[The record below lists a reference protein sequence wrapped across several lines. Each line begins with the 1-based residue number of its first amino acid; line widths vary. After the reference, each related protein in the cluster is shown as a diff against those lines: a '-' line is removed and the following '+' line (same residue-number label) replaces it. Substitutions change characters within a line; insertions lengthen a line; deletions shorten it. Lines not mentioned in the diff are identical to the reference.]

1 MNETSAKEWLTK
13 AWHHLSTANLLY
25 DLNHYSDIVAVE
37 IHYSAEITLKSILA
51 FENSKIVKIHDLI
64 EIYKLIKHRLT
75 LPEHDLSF
83 LDIISEYHIRE
94 SYPSPHRRLPSREE
108 IKSMLEFTNNLFAE
122 VCSVLNISIEEIKVL

>member
-1 MNETSAKEWLTK
+1 MNETSAKKWLTK

-64 EIYKLIKHRLT
+64 EIYKCLKQKE
-75 LPEHDLSF
+75 P
-83 LDIISEYHIRE
+83 
-94 SYPSPHRRLPSREE
+94 
-108 IKSMLEFTNNLFAE
+108 
-122 VCSVLNISIEEIKVL
+122 V

>member
-25 DLNHYSDIVAVE
+25 DLNHYSDIIAVE

-64 EIYKLIKHRLT
+64 EIYKLIQHRVT
-75 LPEHDLSF
+75 LPECDLSF
-83 LDIISEYHIRE
+83 LDIINEYHIRE

-108 IKSMLEFTNNLFAE
+108 IKSMMVFTNNLFVD
-122 VCSVLNISIEEIKVL
+122 VCTILNISIEEIKVL